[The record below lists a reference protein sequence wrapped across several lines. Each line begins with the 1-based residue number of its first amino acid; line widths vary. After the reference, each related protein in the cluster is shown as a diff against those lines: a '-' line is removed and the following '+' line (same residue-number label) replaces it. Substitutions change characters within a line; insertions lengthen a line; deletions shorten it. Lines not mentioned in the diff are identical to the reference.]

1 MQENRY
7 WEDLR
12 NYYIEKKNAN
22 NNPQKHSRSI
32 YAEAINE
39 MCQKQGILKNKLN
52 VVTNFYFRDRDCRG
66 AERCFV
72 AVAIV
77 EKFPLQ
83 RFRNQNKTMK
93 PNGATPKSPV
103 FA

>member
-1 MQENRY
+1 M
-7 WEDLR
+7 
-12 NYYIEKKNAN
+12 
-22 NNPQKHSRSI
+22 
-32 YAEAINE
+32 
-39 MCQKQGILKNKLN
+39 KNKLK
-52 VVTNFYFRDRDCRG
+52 VVTNFCFRDRDCRG

-93 PNGATPKSPV
+93 VARSAYVTPKSPV
-103 FA
+103 FAEQKVALKINWKIQTAFKYNFYDYYESRFFECYKE